1 MSAAGDCATIS
12 RVSTAA
18 EDTIPWPPANP
29 PDPTYLDDRL
39 NHWAEATP
47 DDTAM
52 VFGDRSW
59 TWREWHDRVHRAA
72 GGLRE
77 IGIGR
82 GDVVAFVDKK
92 HPARVEIT
100 LAASSIGAAN
110 AIVDWRMDAD
120 QIARVLNSCG
130 ATVVFVG
137 SEFASTLDRIA
148 DRLDAVQRVIEV
160 SEDGRPGCPYEDFVA
175 ESTHVADG
183 PDVLRNDVCM
193 IRYSRSEDATPTGLR
208 LSHREII
215 DSNASEAGL
224 EFLPVLA
231 AVHAGR
237 ASTIER
243 ED

>member
-1 MSAAGDCATIS
+1 M
-12 RVSTAA
+12 STAA
-18 EDTIPWPPANP
+18 EDSIPWPPANP

-52 VFGDRSW
+52 SFGERSW
-59 TWREWHDRVHRAA
+59 TWQEWHDRVHRAA

-92 HPARVEIT
+92 HSARVEIT

-110 AIVDWRMDAD
+110 AIVDWRMDGD
-120 QIARVLNSCG
+120 EIARVLNSCR
-130 ATVVFVG
+130 ARVAFVG
-137 SEFASTLDRIA
+137 SEFKPAVDAVA
-148 DRLDAVQRVIEV
+148 DRLDTVERIIEV
-160 SEDGRPGCPYEDFVA
+160 TEDGDDCPYEAFVA
-175 ESTHVADG
+175 ESVHVADG

-193 IRYSRSEDATPTGLR
+193 IRYSKSEDGKPNGLR
-208 LSHREII
+208 LTHREII
-215 DSNASEAGL
+215 ESNASEVGL

-231 AVHAGR
+231 AIHAGR
-237 ASTIER
+237 PSTIER
-243 ED
+243 EV

>member
-1 MSAAGDCATIS
+1 M
-12 RVSTAA
+12 STAA
-18 EDTIPWPPANP
+18 EDTTPWPPANP

-47 DDTAM
+47 DETAM
-52 VFGDRSW
+52 SFGDRSW

-82 GDVVAFVDKK
+82 GDAVAFVDKK

-110 AIVDWRMDAD
+110 AIVDWRMDAAE
-120 QIARVLNSCG
+120 IARVLNSSG
-130 ATVVFVG
+130 AKVVFVG
-137 SEFASTLDRIA
+137 SEFAATLDGIV
-148 DRLDAVQRVIEV
+148 DRLDSVERVIEV
-160 SEDGRPGCPYEDFVA
+160 TETGGPDCPYEAFVA
-175 ESTHVADG
+175 ESMHVADG
-183 PDVLRNDVCM
+183 PDVLRTDVCM
-193 IRYSRSEDATPTGLR
+193 VRYSKSEDGRPTGLR
-208 LSHREII
+208 LTHREII

-231 AVHAGR
+231 DIHAGR
-237 ASTIER
+237 PTTIER
-243 ED
+243 EA